1 MIDANFKTFSVRV
14 ETPDGTM
21 FVHILEDEKE
31 LPQKVII
38 NVGKAGTNLTAWA
51 DAAARL
57 VSKLLP
63 NVHGVIEELTG
74 LTTARFSRLP
84 KGEII
89 HSGPEGIAYALL
101 KYRGERYKDNKPKR
115 RSGAASVGDE

>member
-1 MIDANFKTFSVRV
+1 MDTNYKSFSVRV

-21 FVHILEDEKE
+21 FVHILEDENE
-31 LPQKVII
+31 IPQKVII
-38 NVGKAGTNLTAWA
+38 NIGKAGTNLTAWA

-57 VSKLLP
+57 VSRLLP

-74 LTTARFSRLP
+74 LTTARYSRLP

-115 RSGAASVGDE
+115 RSGAASIGDE